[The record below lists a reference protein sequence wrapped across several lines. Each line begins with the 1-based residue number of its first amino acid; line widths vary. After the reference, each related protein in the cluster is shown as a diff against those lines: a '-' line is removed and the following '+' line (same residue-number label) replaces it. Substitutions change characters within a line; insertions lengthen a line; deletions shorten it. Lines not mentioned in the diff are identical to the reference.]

1 MKKFIS
7 TCRQRKISLQ
17 IRFRKL
23 VQKVAT
29 WLEVQEE
36 KEVSLVEAQATVWV
50 DVLQR
55 QYTREQQNEILALVG
70 KILIERREQEIVDTF
85 KDLTNLRNTNTELC
99 NLRLI

>member
-17 IRFRKL
+17 IQFRKL

-36 KEVSLVEAQATVWV
+36 KEASLIEAQATVWV
-50 DVLQR
+50 DVLQK
-55 QYTREQQNEILALVG
+55 QYTREQQNEVLALVG
-70 KILIERREQEIVDTF
+70 KILIERREQEIADTF
-85 KDLTNLRNTNTELC
+85 RDLTNLKNTNAELC
-99 NLRLI
+99 NLKLI

>member
-17 IRFRKL
+17 IQFRKL
-23 VQKVAT
+23 VQQVAT

-36 KEVSLVEAQATVWV
+36 KEVSLVEAQAKVWI
-50 DVLQR
+50 DVLQK
-55 QYTREQQNEILALVG
+55 QYTREQQNEILTLAG
-70 KILIERREQEIVDTF
+70 KMLIERREQEIADTF
-85 KDLTNLRNTNTELC
+85 KDLTNLKNTNAELC

>member
-70 KILIERREQEIVDTF
+70 KILIERREQEIADTF
-85 KDLTNLRNTNTELC
+85 KDLTNLKNTNTELC

>member
-17 IRFRKL
+17 IQFRKL

-36 KEVSLVEAQATVWV
+36 KEV
-50 DVLQR
+50 
-55 QYTREQQNEILALVG
+55 
-70 KILIERREQEIVDTF
+70 IEECLFE
-85 KDLTNLRNTNTELC
+85 
-99 NLRLI
+99 

>member
-7 TCRQRKISLQ
+7 TCRQNKISLQ

-23 VQKVAT
+23 VQQVAT

-36 KEVSLVEAQATVWV
+36 KEVSLVETQATVWV

-55 QYTREQQNEILALVG
+55 QYNREQQNEILALAG
-70 KILIERREQEIVDTF
+70 KILIERREQEIADTF
-85 KDLTNLRNTNTELC
+85 KDLTDLKNTNAELC

>member
-7 TCRQRKISLQ
+7 TCRQKKISLQ
-17 IRFRKL
+17 IQFRKL
-23 VQKVAT
+23 VQQVAT

-36 KEVSLVEAQATVWV
+36 KEVSLVETQATVWV
-50 DVLQR
+50 DLLQK

-70 KILIERREQEIVDTF
+70 KILIERREQEITDTF
-85 KDLTNLRNTNTELC
+85 RDLTNLKNTNAELC

>member
-55 QYTREQQNEILALVG
+55 QYTGEQQNEILALVG

-85 KDLTNLRNTNTELC
+85 KDLTNLKNTNTELC

>member
-17 IRFRKL
+17 IQFRKL
-23 VQKVAT
+23 VQQVAT

-36 KEVSLVEAQATVWV
+36 KEVSLVETQATVWV
-50 DVLQR
+50 DLLQK
-55 QYTREQQNEILALVG
+55 QYKREQQNEVLALAG
-70 KILIERREQEIVDTF
+70 KILIERREKEIADTF
-85 KDLTNLRNTNTELC
+85 KDLTNLKDTNKELC